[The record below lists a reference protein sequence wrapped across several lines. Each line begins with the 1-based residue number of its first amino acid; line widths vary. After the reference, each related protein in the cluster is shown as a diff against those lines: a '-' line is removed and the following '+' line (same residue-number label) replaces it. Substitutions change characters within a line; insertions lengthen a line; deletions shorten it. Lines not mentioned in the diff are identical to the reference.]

1 MYMVIF
7 FSIMD
12 QKFEFSYV
20 GRLFLTLTWTHF
32 KMRYYGSILGYV
44 WSLLKPLALFGVLY
58 IVFTMFMKQSAPH
71 YKLFLLLGIIL
82 WNFFVEATTA
92 GMNGFIG
99 NYTLI
104 RKVYLPRII
113 LVASAVSSAFLGLL
127 FNMVIFFVFALI
139 DGLSWHPRML
149 WFLPLILAVYLLA
162 MGIGL
167 ILSIVVVK
175 IRDTINLWEVAMQ
188 LGFWLTPVMYPM
200 SSVPEKWRFYVY
212 LNPMSGILDYS
223 RNFLVGT
230 GQVTP
235 IGYAYVIGISLTLFG
250 LGVFVFKWKEAEM
263 TEDL

>member
-1 MYMVIF
+1 
-7 FSIMD
+7 
-12 QKFEFSYV
+12 
-20 GRLFLTLTWTHF
+20 
-32 KMRYYGSILGYV
+32 
-44 WSLLKPLALFGVLY
+44 
-58 IVFTMFMKQSAPH
+58 
-71 YKLFLLLGIIL
+71 
-82 WNFFVEATTA
+82 
-92 GMNGFIG
+92 
-99 NYTLI
+99 
-104 RKVYLPRII
+104 
-113 LVASAVSSAFLGLL
+113 
-127 FNMVIFFVFALI
+127 
-139 DGLSWHPRML
+139 
-149 WFLPLILAVYLLA
+149 

-175 IRDTINLWEVAMQ
+175 IRDTINLWEVAVQ

-235 IGYAYVIGISLTLFG
+235 IGYAYVIGISLVLFG

>member
-1 MYMVIF
+1 MN
-7 FSIMD
+7 
-12 QKFEFSYV
+12 QQFELSYTW
-20 GRLFLTLTWTHF
+20 RLFYTLTWTNF
-32 KMRYYGSILGYV
+32 KMRYYGSILGYI

-113 LVASAVSSAFLGLL
+113 LVAAAVSSAFLGLI
-127 FNMVIFFVFALI
+127 FNLLIFLVFALI
-139 DGLSWHPRML
+139 DGLTWHPRML
-149 WFLPLILAVYLLA
+149 WFLPLVIAVYLLA

-175 IRDTINLWEVAMQ
+175 IRDTINLWEVAVQ

-235 IGYAYVIGISLTLFG
+235 IGYVYVIGISLALFG

>member
-1 MYMVIF
+1 
-7 FSIMD
+7 
-12 QKFEFSYV
+12 
-20 GRLFLTLTWTHF
+20 
-32 KMRYYGSILGYV
+32 MRYYGSILGYI

-92 GMNGFIG
+92 GMNSFIG

-113 LVASAVSSAFLGLL
+113 LVAAAVSSALLGLF
-127 FNMVIFFVFALI
+127 FNLLIFLVFALI

-149 WFLPLILAVYLLA
+149 WFLPLVLALYLLA

-175 IRDTINLWEVAMQ
+175 IRDTINLWEVAVQ

-235 IGYAYVIGISLTLFG
+235 VGYAYVIGISLFLFV

>member
-1 MYMVIF
+1 
-7 FSIMD
+7 
-12 QKFEFSYV
+12 
-20 GRLFLTLTWTHF
+20 
-32 KMRYYGSILGYV
+32 
-44 WSLLKPLALFGVLY
+44 
-58 IVFTMFMKQSAPH
+58 
-71 YKLFLLLGIIL
+71 
-82 WNFFVEATTA
+82 
-92 GMNGFIG
+92 MNGFIG

-113 LVASAVSSAFLGLL
+113 LVAAAVSSAFLGLI
-127 FNMVIFFVFALI
+127 FNLLIFLVFALV

-175 IRDTINLWEVAMQ
+175 IRDTINLWEVAVQ

-235 IGYAYVIGISLTLFG
+235 IGYAYVIGISLALFG

>member
-1 MYMVIF
+1 MN
-7 FSIMD
+7 
-12 QKFEFSYV
+12 QQFELSYTW
-20 GRLFLTLTWTHF
+20 RLFCTLTWTNF
-32 KMRYYGSILGYV
+32 KMRYYGSILGYI

-58 IVFTMFMKQSAPH
+58 LVFTMVMKQTAPH

-92 GMNGFIG
+92 GMSGFIG

-113 LVASAVSSAFLGLL
+113 LVASAVSSVFVGFL
-127 FNMVIFFVFALI
+127 FNLVIFFVFALI

-149 WFLPLILAVYLLA
+149 WFLPLVLAVYLLA

-167 ILSIVVVK
+167 ILSILVVK
-175 IRDTINLWEVAMQ
+175 IRDTINLWEVAVQ
-188 LGFWLTPVMYPM
+188 LGFWFTPVMYPM
-200 SSVPEKWRFYVY
+200 SKVPEKWRFYVY

-235 IGYAYVIGISLTLFG
+235 VGYAYVIGISLVLFG